1 MIPIVGD
8 RPVSAGIGLRD
19 PHFSQIIE
27 ETPSIPWLE
36 ALTDN
41 YLYPIENRRQLL
53 EIREHYPMT
62 LHGVG
67 MSLGSVDPLNMD
79 YLNHLRLLIRDLK
92 PAWVSEHLCWTS
104 MAGQYLHEL
113 MPLPYTEEAIFHLAG
128 RIKQVQDFL
137 EMPLVLENVSS
148 YIRFDNST
156 MSEAQFFASVLQE
169 SDCLALLDIN
179 NVYVSATNHGFDAMT
194 YLNEI
199 PVERVQEIH
208 LGGHSVQSEGFL
220 LDTHGAAIAEP
231 VWTLYEKYIAGAG
244 NIPTLIEWDNDIPAL
259 DRLLSEAERAAQIL
273 EQNREREYAT
283 A

>member
-8 RPVSAGIGLRD
+8 RPISAGVGLRD

-41 YLYPIENRRQLL
+41 YLYPTESRRQLL

-67 MSLGSVDPLNMD
+67 MSLGSADPLNMD
-79 YLNHLRLLIRDLK
+79 YLNHLRLLIKDLK

-113 MPLPYTEEAIFHLAG
+113 MPLPYTEEVIFHLAG

-208 LGGHSVQSEGFL
+208 LGGHSVQNEGFL

-231 VWTLYEKYIAGAG
+231 VWTLYKEYIAGAG